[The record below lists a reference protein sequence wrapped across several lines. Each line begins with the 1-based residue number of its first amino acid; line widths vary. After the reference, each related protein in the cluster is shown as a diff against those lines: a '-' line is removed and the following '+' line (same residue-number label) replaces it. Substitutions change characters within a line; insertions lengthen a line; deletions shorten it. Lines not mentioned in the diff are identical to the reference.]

1 MDLSE
6 TELRLPGKDSKLIE
20 ALASALDIAITVYD
34 RRDTLIAGSP
44 EFRRFFDIDP
54 ELLQPGARLRDLLAA
69 AYDSGA
75 RVLGSMDG
83 RTRNI
88 SRDDWIAER
97 IAIHWRERYE
107 SVEKLPDG
115 RWVRLCK
122 RRMPDGMLVSTIVDV
137 SEQKRRDQE
146 LSETR
151 HQAELAQ
158 HILDNLANPV
168 MVKDSELRYIIVNEA
183 FCRIPG
189 LHTKQVLGRTAR
201 ELVEPDVAIHFET
214 IEREVLE
221 TGIPY
226 QTTED
231 IHRADGTIMH
241 AVTHARRSG
250 APGNYFVTVS
260 FDDVTNLVKNRA
272 FEARDTWR
280 YDLECTAAERDE
292 ATELPGRVLVLDAN
306 GPRGGR
312 RAASLRAAGSDA
324 VAISDA
330 VEAVAFLDA
339 ARESGAQ
346 IDHIELCELM
356 AELLAE
362 IPDAGNYPELVA
374 AMDRASKGTRTK
386 SQSKP
391 AAAPEVSG
399 SGPAGATR
407 ASTSAEQPKLTA
419 PKVLQGDT
427 EASGSDAVVAT
438 VSPTLVQDIVAPME
452 PNPEVAPD
460 GASLPEK
467 VPKASDTPADAQP
480 AQPDANRDS
489 KPAPSR
495 LRVLVAEDNDVNQIV
510 FEQILEGIGVDFR
523 IVGNG
528 QEAVAAWRAAPPDLI
543 LMDVSMPVMNGLQAA
558 QAIRDAETQNAG
570 GEHHIPII
578 AVTAHAMSGDR
589 ERCYAAGMDD
599 YLSKPVSPEKLE
611 AIIRKWIDCS
621 NAVLSV

>member
-6 TELRLPGKDSKLIE
+6 TEPRLSGKDCKLIE

-34 RRDTLIAGSP
+34 RHDTLIAGSP
-44 EFRRFFDIDP
+44 EFLRFFDIDP
-54 ELLQPGARLRDLLAA
+54 EQLQPGARLRDLLAA

-75 RVLGSMDG
+75 QVLGSMDG

-107 SVEKLPDG
+107 SVEKLPDD

-122 RRMPDGMLVSTIVDV
+122 RRMPDGLLVSTISDV
-137 SEQKRRDQE
+137 SEQKRRDHE

-168 MVKDSELRYIIVNEA
+168 MVKDSALRYIIVNEA

-201 ELVEPDVAIHFET
+201 ELVEPEVANHFEAV
-214 IEREVLE
+214 EREVLE

-250 APGNYFVTVS
+250 TPGNYFVTVS
-260 FDDVTNLVKNRA
+260 FDDVTHLVKNRA

-292 ATELPGRVLVLDAN
+292 AAELYDRVLVLDAN
-306 GPRGGR
+306 APRGGR
-312 RAASLRAAGSDA
+312 RAASLRATGSDA

-339 ARESGAQ
+339 ARKSGAQ

-362 IPDAGNYPELVA
+362 IPDAGDYPELIA
-374 AMDRASKGTRTK
+374 AMDRASKQPKTK
-386 SQSKP
+386 TKSKP
-391 AAAPEVSG
+391 AAASEVSG
-399 SGPAGATR
+399 PGPSGAALSVTPTEPPSLATPK
-407 ASTSAEQPKLTA
+407 ASQADPK
-419 PKVLQGDT
+419 
-427 EASGSDAVVAT
+427 ASGVETVAVT
-438 VSPTLVQDIVAPME
+438 VSPTP
-452 PNPEVAPD
+452 APD
-460 GASLPEK
+460 TVVPPAPTPDAAPDKAALPETIPK
-467 VPKASDTPADAQP
+467 VPDTLVDAPP

-523 IVGNG
+523 IVDNG

-558 QAIRDAETQNAG
+558 QAIRDAEAQSDSG
-570 GEHHIPII
+570 DHHIPII

-589 ERCYAAGMDD
+589 ERCFAAGMDD